1 MRNEVGF
8 MDAKDQRQ
16 RDFLRSVQSLPP
28 LSSVF
33 LCLPGATA
41 VSGDVAGIEITG
53 RGQKVRQ
60 VARAEAI

>member
-33 LCLPGATA
+33 LCVCLEQRLFPVTLLAL
-41 VSGDVAGIEITG
+41 
-53 RGQKVRQ
+53 K
-60 VARAEAI
+60 